1 MLIGNKN
8 DLVRRE
14 VSYQEGFDFAQ
25 QNGLI
30 FLETSAKTADNVE
43 KAFIDTARQI
53 HTNIENGVYD
63 GAHESH
69 GIKIGQT
76 QGLARGQDRHND
88 GGCCA

>member
-30 FLETSAKTADNVE
+30 FLETSAKTADTVE

-53 HTNIENGVYD
+53 HTNMENGVYD

-69 GIKIGQT
+69 G
-76 QGLARGQDRHND
+76 
-88 GGCCA
+88 